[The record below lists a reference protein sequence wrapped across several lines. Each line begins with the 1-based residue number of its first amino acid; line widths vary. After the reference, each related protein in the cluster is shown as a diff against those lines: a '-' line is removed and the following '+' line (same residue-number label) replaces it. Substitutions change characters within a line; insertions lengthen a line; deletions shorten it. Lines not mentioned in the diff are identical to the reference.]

1 MAATIKDVAEKALVS
16 SITVSRVI
24 NGRSNVHA
32 DTRARVLAAIEE
44 LQYIPNDTASNLRSS
59 QTTMLALL
67 LPTIVDSFWM
77 TIARGVEDEAEARGY
92 GVLLCNTDDDTIKEA
107 RYLESL
113 LRRRVAGV
121 VIVPTTESGPQ
132 LQRLRRQG
140 LPLVQIHRKV
150 SQVEADVVRADSY
163 GGARAL
169 TTNLIDD
176 GARTIAYIGGLL
188 STSTGC
194 DRLAG
199 HQDALTAAGITVDPG
214 LLKLGRY
221 SEQTGYLLVKELL
234 RAPIRLDALAIGNS
248 RQAIGALHA
257 LAEARLRVPED
268 VAIAAFHDS
277 ADLDEYSPFMTSVIQ
292 PAYDI
297 GRIGTR
303 RLFERIAGQHTRFEE
318 FILPNRIV
326 MGPMRGVVLA

>member
-169 TTNLIDD
+169 TTHLIDD

-234 RAPIRLDALAIGNS
+234 RAPIRPDALAIGNS
-248 RQAIGALHA
+248 RLAIGALHA

-303 RLFERIAGQHTRFEE
+303 RLFERVAGQHTRFEE

-326 MGPMRGVVLA
+326 MGPVRGVALV